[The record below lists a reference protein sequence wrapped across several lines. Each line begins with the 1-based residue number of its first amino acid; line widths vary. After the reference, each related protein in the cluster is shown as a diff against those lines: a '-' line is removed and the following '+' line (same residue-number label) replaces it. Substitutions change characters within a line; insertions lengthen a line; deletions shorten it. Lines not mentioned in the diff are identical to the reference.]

1 MRFALVLISTYLI
14 SSCARPDYAER
25 WPDHFT
31 ASAGP
36 QPGYAIKRVID
47 KQEPAVLVA
56 DDGSVC
62 RTSAERF
69 TRTSVGRWIA
79 CVWTLPSLDST
90 EIARAAAYPLNPQV
104 RLTTRSGSNRVSHHR
119 LASSLVHGDVAWH

>member
-1 MRFALVLISTYLI
+1 MRFALVLISAYLI

-36 QPGYAIKRVID
+36 QPGYAIKRGID

-62 RTSAERF
+62 RTSTERF
-69 TRTSVGRWIA
+69 TGTRVGKWIA
-79 CVWTLPSLDST
+79 CDWTLPSLDST
-90 EIARAAAYPLNPQV
+90 ELARGGA
-104 RLTTRSGSNRVSHHR
+104 
-119 LASSLVHGDVAWH
+119 